1 MFKKIVATA
10 VQCFI
15 ICLAAEAVRQV
26 WNDEPDK
33 EEEKKEN
40 K

>member
-1 MFKKIVATA
+1 MFTKIITTA

-26 WNDEPDK
+26 WNEEK
-33 EEEKKEN
+33 EEDKKEN

>member
-1 MFKKIVATA
+1 MFTKIITTA
-10 VQCFI
+10 MRILV

-26 WNDEPDK
+26 WN
-33 EEEKKEN
+33 EEKKEDKKEN

>member
-1 MFKKIVATA
+1 MIKKIITTA

-15 ICLAAEAVRQV
+15 ICLAAEAVRQT
-26 WNDEPDK
+26 WNDK
-33 EEEKKEN
+33 EEDKKEN

>member
-1 MFKKIVATA
+1 MFKKIIDTA
-10 VQCFI
+10 ARIII

-33 EEEKKEN
+33 GKER